1 MSNFYLKQ
9 LFEEENKDEMFF
21 IIALN
26 MDGCSGLE
34 IIPKTFET
42 KYDFINAYHK
52 ISPVSRFNPM
62 LTENSVEEIEI
73 YYDRGEFKTTHR
85 FGGDVLSKDA
95 VFVDEYYCV
104 EYG

>member
-1 MSNFYLKQ
+1 MNVYLKQ
-9 LFEEENKDEMFF
+9 LFEEEYKDEMFF

-34 IIPKTFET
+34 VIPKTFET

-52 ISPVSRFNPM
+52 ISPVSKFNPL
-62 LTENSVEEIEI
+62 LTENNVEEIEI
-73 YYDRGEFKTTHR
+73 YYDKGEFKTPHR